1 MLTGQTKVKGYYER
15 RRSCWSPV
23 KNGLGLKQCI
33 LQIWH
38 ENAVCSAIT
47 DLGVLIRNN
56 DEIFDVNLDGLTMS
70 GVRSL
75 RRSHGIVNKVLLLFM
90 LSTR

>member
-1 MLTGQTKVKGYYER
+1 LVSRQEWPRLETMYLADLARKCWTGDITSATE
-15 RRSCWSPV
+15 
-23 KNGLGLKQCI
+23 LL
-33 LQIWH
+33 
-38 ENAVCSAIT
+38 NAACSAIT